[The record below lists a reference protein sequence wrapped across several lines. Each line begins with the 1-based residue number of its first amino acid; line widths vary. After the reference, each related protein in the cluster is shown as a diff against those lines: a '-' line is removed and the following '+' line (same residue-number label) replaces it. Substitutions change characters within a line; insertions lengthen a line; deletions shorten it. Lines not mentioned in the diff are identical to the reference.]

1 MFQGRGEAR
10 RREVSPMEDTLEAG
24 RGQGVV
30 TTWPKEENTTVA
42 EELAHQEREDFQEV
56 RRVYTW
62 LIESLQGQDRP

>member
-10 RREVSPMEDTLEAG
+10 SREEDTLEAG
-24 RGQGVV
+24 RGQGAV
-30 TTWPKEENTTVA
+30 TTWPKEEDTTEA
-42 EELAHQEREDFQEV
+42 EGLAHQEREDFQEV

>member
-1 MFQGRGEAR
+1 
-10 RREVSPMEDTLEAG
+10 MEDTLEAG

-56 RRVYTW
+56 SKCILYVAH
-62 LIESLQGQDRP
+62 